1 MNGVLVVV
9 VVVDTVVVDNLVDD
23 DDVDGTMSRM
33 VTIPPRT
40 TMMTMWSEVEA
51 VDVASWVM

>member
-1 MNGVLVVV
+1 MNGVLLVV
-9 VVVDTVVVDNLVDD
+9 VVVDTVVVDD

-40 TMMTMWSEVEA
+40 TMMTMWSEEEA